1 MNRRDFIKSA
11 AAASALISPPAF
23 AKKPEDIRAVL
34 LHMGMNMWGEWIAP
48 GEPRIDGKRYTRDAI
63 YFSET
68 SGSARLIM
76 P

>member
-11 AAASALISPPAF
+11 VAASALISPPAF

-48 GEPRIDGKRYTRDAI
+48 GEP
-63 YFSET
+63 
-68 SGSARLIM
+68 
-76 P
+76 